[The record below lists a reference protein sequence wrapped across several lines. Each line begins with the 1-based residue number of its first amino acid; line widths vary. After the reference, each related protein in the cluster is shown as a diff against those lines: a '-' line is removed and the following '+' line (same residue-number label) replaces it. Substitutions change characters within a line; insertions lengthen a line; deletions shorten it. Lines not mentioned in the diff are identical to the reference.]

1 MEKLYKD
8 VNLAIG
14 VVSFNLCEV
23 EKTEVDGK
31 AVTKRLKT
39 VDNFVVNPANL
50 GDLPDNLSPI
60 HLHAMLHGLS
70 QKIGDCNAAI
80 KGALKKFEAS
90 KAEWD
95 RMVTE
100 KTWNKAS
107 RTAEP
112 KIKVSELAE
121 KLKAQGLTEDQIA
134 AIIGSI

>member
-8 VNLAIG
+8 LNLSLG
-14 VVSFNLCEV
+14 VVNFELYTV
-23 EKTEVDGK
+23 EKTEIDGK
-31 AVTKRLKT
+31 AVTKKLEKIN
-39 VDNFVVNPANL
+39 NFVVNPADL
-50 GDLPDNLSPI
+50 GDLPDNILPI
-60 HLHAMLHGLS
+60 HYQAMLHGLS

-80 KGALKKFEAS
+80 KGARKKFEAS

-112 KIKVSELAE
+112 KIKVSSVVERLRE
-121 KLKAQGLTEDQIA
+121 KGFSDEEIQ
-134 AIIGSI
+134 SIVG